1 MSDAAVTRIAHT
13 MARVADRL
21 RAEGGFTLI
30 EMLTSIAVLGF
41 LFAMFSTV
49 MSSSVRHGGD
59 IQERAVLQ
67 TEVRAAVDTL
77 VADLRQSTIAGDTTL
92 ARVSTA
98 TATQLTFLSPDRA
111 TPMRLRRI
119 SYQVSGGQLQRALST
134 STNTAA
140 PWTLPALSAW
150 APVARSIVTTGT
162 PVFAY
167 YDANGAATTVA
178 ANVRTVR
185 IRVSVAPYSSTDRLL
200 TYDTRVALRPA
211 A

>member
-1 MSDAAVTRIAHT
+1 MT
-13 MARVADRL
+13 RVAHIRICVARRL
-21 RAEGGFTLI
+21 RAEGGFTLV
-30 EMLTSIAVLGF
+30 EMLTSLAVLGF
-41 LFAMFSTV
+41 LFAIFSTV
-49 MSSSVRHGGD
+49 TSSSVRHGSD

-98 TATQLTFLSPDRA
+98 SATQLTFLSPDRA
-111 TPMRLRRI
+111 TPMHLRRI

-134 STNTAA
+134 ATNTAS

-150 APVARSIVTTGT
+150 APVARSLVTSAT
-162 PVFAY
+162 PVFSY